1 LRKKEVQDLNMS
13 EKMGLGVFLR
23 YLRLVQILLV
33 AIISLSLAA
42 SFLKV
47 GSKQLGNNG
56 TPHPTVHGTGI
67 VALLFGLTSI
77 AELFM
82 EAAFVRKPH
91 CILSHALSLGMAIFL
106 NIFGIVLTMGSAH
119 VIARLPELFDRELIY
134 LAIGCIFVSLMIEN
148 FAQGRSFHM
157 VVEVESNKA
166 DMMEPKHFSKDI
178 IHAYGMEKT
187 ASSAARTKAAKK
199 RPTEMVNRATESPNQ
214 AEKATN
220 TVLSAR
226 KAQNNLNLSNT
237 VLSAPL
243 SARKSRN
250 NLNCSNIE
258 INTAQTPCRT
268 PSYVK
273 GVFQAQFFESE
284 EVFTTPSVIPTDIR
298 LSISDKE
305 LDTAKKCLR
314 KLSMPDSIFKMK
326 TASYS
331 TLSEFPSQNTDT
343 PTHKGYIVN
352 DTDDV
357 CLSINESVVE
367 VEPLPEVTTLRAS
380 GIWLHTRSM
389 QSGVLTDPLTGCAP
403 TAAAAAAVQADI
415 ESAVQDKKSY
425 SPTLVPETPNAY
437 GQPLTPSIYV
447 LEAPFHSKLELT
459 PTLMPKTSD
468 CNSNSIENT
477 PNNTHQFN

>member
-1 LRKKEVQDLNMS
+1 MS
-13 EKMGLGVFLR
+13 EKMGLGVCLR

-42 SFLKV
+42 SFLEV
-47 GSKQLGNNG
+47 GSKQLGNNR

-67 VALLFGLTSI
+67 VALLFGLTSV
-77 AELFM
+77 AEFIM
-82 EAAFVRKPH
+82 EAIFVRKPH

-157 VVEVESNKA
+157 VVEA

-187 ASSAARTKAAKK
+187 ASAASGTKAAKK
-199 RPTEMVNRATESPNQ
+199 SATEMVNRATESPNQ

-226 KAQNNLNLSNT
+226 KAQNNLNSSNT

-243 SARKSRN
+243 AARKSRN
-250 NLNCSNIE
+250 NLDCSNIE
-258 INTAQTPCRT
+258 INVEAAQTPCQT
-268 PSYVK
+268 PSCLK
-273 GVFQAQFFESE
+273 GVFETQFVESE

-367 VEPLPEVTTLRAS
+367 VEPLPELTTLRAS
-380 GIWLHTRSM
+380 GVWLHTRSM
-389 QSGVLTDPLTGCAP
+389 QTGSLIDPLTGCAP
-403 TAAAAAAVQADI
+403 AAAAAAVQADI

-425 SPTLVPETPNAY
+425 SPTLIPETPNAS

>member
-1 LRKKEVQDLNMS
+1 MS
-13 EKMGLGVFLR
+13 EKMGLGVCLR

-42 SFLKV
+42 SFLEV
-47 GSKQLGNNG
+47 GSKQLGNNR

-67 VALLFGLTSI
+67 VALLFGLTSV

-82 EAAFVRKPH
+82 EAVFVRKPH

-187 ASSAARTKAAKK
+187 SSASAGTKAAKK
-199 RPTEMVNRATESPNQ
+199 SATEMVNRATESPNQ

-220 TVLSAR
+220 TVLSE
-226 KAQNNLNLSNT
+226 
-237 VLSAPL
+237 PL
-243 SARKSRN
+243 TARKSRN
-250 NLNCSNIE
+250 NIE
-258 INTAQTPCRT
+258 INVEAAPTAQTPCQT
-268 PSYVK
+268 PSYLK
-273 GVFQAQFFESE
+273 GVFEAQFVESE

-326 TASYS
+326 TPSYS
-331 TLSEFPSQNTDT
+331 TLSEFPGQNTDT

-352 DTDDV
+352 DTDEV

-380 GIWLHTRSM
+380 GVWLHTRSM
-389 QSGVLTDPLTGCAP
+389 QTGTLTDPLTGCAP
-403 TAAAAAAVQADI
+403 AAAAAVQTDI
-415 ESAVQDKKSY
+415 ESAVEDKKSY
-425 SPTLVPETPNAY
+425 SPTLIPETPNTS

-447 LEAPFHSKLELT
+447 LEAPFHTKLELT

>member
-1 LRKKEVQDLNMS
+1 MS
-13 EKMGLGVFLR
+13 EKMGLGVCLR

-42 SFLKV
+42 SFLEV
-47 GSKQLGNNG
+47 GSKQLGNNR

-67 VALLFGLTSI
+67 VALLFGLTSV

-82 EAAFVRKPH
+82 EAVFVRKPH

-157 VVEVESNKA
+157 VVEA
-166 DMMEPKHFSKDI
+166 DTMEPKPFSKDI

-187 ASSAARTKAAKK
+187 ASASAGTKAAKK
-199 RPTEMVNRATESPNQ
+199 SATEMVNRATESPNQ

-220 TVLSAR
+220 TVLSE
-226 KAQNNLNLSNT
+226 
-237 VLSAPL
+237 PL
-243 SARKSRN
+243 TARKSRN
-250 NLNCSNIE
+250 NIE
-258 INTAQTPCRT
+258 INVEAAPTAQTPCQT
-268 PSYVK
+268 PSYLK
-273 GVFQAQFFESE
+273 GVFEAQFVESE

-326 TASYS
+326 TPSYS
-331 TLSEFPSQNTDT
+331 TLSEFPGQNTDT
-343 PTHKGYIVN
+343 PTHKGYIVS

-380 GIWLHTRSM
+380 GVWAHTRSM
-389 QSGVLTDPLTGCAP
+389 QTGTLTDPLTEFAP
-403 TAAAAAAVQADI
+403 AAAAVAAVQTDI
-415 ESAVQDKKSY
+415 ESAVEDKKSY
-425 SPTLVPETPNAY
+425 SPTLIPETPNTS

>member
-1 LRKKEVQDLNMS
+1 MS
-13 EKMGLGVFLR
+13 EKMGLGVCLR

-42 SFLKV
+42 SFLEV
-47 GSKQLGNNG
+47 GSKQLGNNR

-67 VALLFGLTSI
+67 VALLFGLTSV

-82 EAAFVRKPH
+82 EAVFVRKPH

-187 ASSAARTKAAKK
+187 ASASAGTKAAKK
-199 RPTEMVNRATESPNQ
+199 SATEMVNRATESPNQ

-220 TVLSAR
+220 TVLSE
-226 KAQNNLNLSNT
+226 
-237 VLSAPL
+237 PL
-243 SARKSRN
+243 TARKSRN
-250 NLNCSNIE
+250 NIE
-258 INTAQTPCRT
+258 INVEAAPTAQTPCQT
-268 PSYVK
+268 PSYLK
-273 GVFQAQFFESE
+273 GVFEAQFVESE

-326 TASYS
+326 TPSYS
-331 TLSEFPSQNTDT
+331 TLSEFPGQNTDT

-352 DTDDV
+352 DTDEV

-380 GIWLHTRSM
+380 GVWLHTRSM
-389 QSGVLTDPLTGCAP
+389 QTGTLTDPLTGCAP
-403 TAAAAAAVQADI
+403 AAVAAVQTDI
-415 ESAVQDKKSY
+415 ESAVEDKKSY
-425 SPTLVPETPNAY
+425 SPTLIPETPNTS

>member
-1 LRKKEVQDLNMS
+1 MS
-13 EKMGLGVFLR
+13 GKMGLGVFLR
-23 YLRLVQILLV
+23 YLRFVQILLV

-67 VALLFGLTSI
+67 VALLFGLTSV

-106 NIFGIVLTMGSAH
+106 NIFGIVLTIGSAH
-119 VIARLPELFDRELIY
+119 VIAQPPKLFDRELIY

-157 VVEVESNKA
+157 VVEA

-187 ASSAARTKAAKK
+187 ASAAAGTKAAKK
-199 RPTEMVNRATESPNQ
+199 SPTEMVNRATKSPNQ

-226 KAQNNLNLSNT
+226 KVQNNLNSSNT

-243 SARKSRN
+243 SARKSRK
-250 NLNCSNIE
+250 NLDCSNIE
-258 INTAQTPCRT
+258 INVEAAPTAQTPFQT
-268 PSYVK
+268 PSYLK
-273 GVFQAQFFESE
+273 GVFEAQFVESE

-380 GIWLHTRSM
+380 SGVWLHTRSM
-389 QSGVLTDPLTGCAP
+389 QTGLLTDPLTGCAP
-403 TAAAAAAVQADI
+403 VAAAAAVLADI

-425 SPTLVPETPNAY
+425 SPTLVPETPNAS

-447 LEAPFHSKLELT
+447 LEAPFHSMLELT

>member
-1 LRKKEVQDLNMS
+1 MS
-13 EKMGLGVFLR
+13 EKMGLGVCLR

-42 SFLKV
+42 SFLEV
-47 GSKQLGNNG
+47 GSKQLGNNR

-67 VALLFGLTSI
+67 VALLFGLTSV

-82 EAAFVRKPH
+82 EAVFVRKPH

-157 VVEVESNKA
+157 VVEA

-178 IHAYGMEKT
+178 IHAYGIEKT
-187 ASSAARTKAAKK
+187 SSASAGTKAAKK
-199 RPTEMVNRATESPNQ
+199 SATEMVNRATESPNQ

-220 TVLSAR
+220 TVLSE
-226 KAQNNLNLSNT
+226 
-237 VLSAPL
+237 PL
-243 SARKSRN
+243 TARKSRN
-250 NLNCSNIE
+250 NIE
-258 INTAQTPCRT
+258 INVEAAPTAQTPCQT
-268 PSYVK
+268 PSYLK
-273 GVFQAQFFESE
+273 GVFEAQFVESE

-298 LSISDKE
+298 SSISDKE

-326 TASYS
+326 TPSYS
-331 TLSEFPSQNTDT
+331 KLSEFPGQNTDT

-380 GIWLHTRSM
+380 GVWLHTRSM
-389 QSGVLTDPLTGCAP
+389 QTGVLIDPLTGCAP
-403 TAAAAAAVQADI
+403 APAAAAAVAVQADI

-425 SPTLVPETPNAY
+425 SPTLIPETPNTS

>member
-1 LRKKEVQDLNMS
+1 MS
-13 EKMGLGVFLR
+13 EKMGLGVCLR

-42 SFLKV
+42 SFLEV
-47 GSKQLGNNG
+47 GSKQLGNNR

-67 VALLFGLTSI
+67 VALLFGLTSV

-82 EAAFVRKPH
+82 EAVFVRKPH

-187 ASSAARTKAAKK
+187 SSASAGTKAAKK
-199 RPTEMVNRATESPNQ
+199 SATEMVNRATESPNQ

-220 TVLSAR
+220 TILSE
-226 KAQNNLNLSNT
+226 
-237 VLSAPL
+237 PL
-243 SARKSRN
+243 TARKSRN
-250 NLNCSNIE
+250 NIE
-258 INTAQTPCRT
+258 INVEAAPTAQTPCQT
-268 PSYVK
+268 PSYLK
-273 GVFQAQFFESE
+273 GVFEAQFVESE

-326 TASYS
+326 TPSYS
-331 TLSEFPSQNTDT
+331 TLSEFPGQNTDT

-352 DTDDV
+352 DTDEV

-380 GIWLHTRSM
+380 GVWLHTRSM
-389 QSGVLTDPLTGCAP
+389 QTGTLTDLLTEFAP
-403 TAAAAAAVQADI
+403 AAAAVAAVQTDI
-415 ESAVQDKKSY
+415 ESAVEDKKSY
-425 SPTLVPETPNAY
+425 SPTLIPETPNTS